1 MTTEELQSRILLN
14 PNNYIPWLFAME
26 AKLIGI
32 EALEIV
38 TGVTPTPSEQA
49 ADKKGDYCKI
59 NHKAYSLIVDYLTSD
74 VMNYAS
80 ALLPERDRHSGY
92 GMWQLLRNKYAG
104 TDLAARSVAV
114 GYFLQPKLSTL
125 SIFISDMRTAN
136 QELVLSGLSLD
147 DQFKTLMMLDKL
159 PISFNWFRD
168 IISMGF
174 ATESFD
180 RILRKLENYG
190 IQNKIDS
197 TVDSEV
203 LKSPVTSMYTR
214 SSDSDVSCPHCK
226 RSFRLCTHCGK
237 TGHMEPNCYA
247 KNNPSGHQAKSVGS
261 TSKHQ
266 HSSNMVMTEED
277 EDTINAIYDR
287 YPDLCL

>member
-1 MTTEELQSRILLN
+1 MTTEELRSRILLN

-32 EALEIV
+32 DALEIV
-38 TGVTPTPSEQA
+38 TGATPAPAEQA
-49 ADKKGDYCKI
+49 ADKKGDYYKI
-59 NHKAYSLIVDYLTSD
+59 NRKAYSLIVDYLTSD

-80 ALLPERDRHSGY
+80 ASSPERDRHSGY
-92 GMWQLLRNKYAG
+92 GLWQLLQNKYAG
-104 TDLAARSVAV
+104 TDLAAQSVAV
-114 GYFLQPKLSTL
+114 GYFLRPKLSTL
-125 SIFISDMRTAN
+125 SIFISDMQTAN
-136 QELVLSGLSLD
+136 QKLVLSGLSLD
-147 DQFKTLMMLDKL
+147 DQFKTLMMLNKL
-159 PISFNWFRD
+159 PTSFNSFRD

-174 ATESFD
+174 ATELFD
-180 RILRKLENYG
+180 RILRKLKNYG

-197 TVDSEV
+197 IVDSEV

-214 SSDSDVSCPHCK
+214 SIDSDVSCPHCK

-237 TGHMEPNCYA
+237 TGHTEPNCYA
-247 KNNPSGHQAKSVGS
+247 KNNPSGHQAKSVGL

-287 YPDLCL
+287 YPDLRL

>member
-1 MTTEELQSRILLN
+1 MTTEELRSRILLN

-38 TGVTPTPSEQA
+38 TGATPAPAEQA
-49 ADKKGDYCKI
+49 ANKKGDYYKI
-59 NHKAYSLIVDYLTSD
+59 NRKAYLLIVDYHTSD

-80 ALLPERDRHSGY
+80 ASLPERDRHSGY
-92 GMWQLLRNKYAG
+92 GLWQLLQNKYAG

-114 GYFLQPKLSTL
+114 EYFLRPKLSTL
-125 SIFISDMRTAN
+125 SIFISDMQTAN
-136 QELVLSGLSLD
+136 QKLVLSGLTLD

-159 PISFNWFRD
+159 PISFNSFRD

-180 RILRKLENYG
+180 RILRKLKNYG

-197 TVDSEV
+197 IVDSEV

-214 SSDSDVSCPHCK
+214 SINSDVSCPHCK

-237 TGHMEPNCYA
+237 TGHTEPNCYA

-266 HSSNMVMTEED
+266 HLSNMVMTEED
-277 EDTINAIYDR
+277 EDAINAIYDR
-287 YPDLCL
+287 YPDLRL

>member
-1 MTTEELQSRILLN
+1 MTTEELRSRILLN

-38 TGVTPTPSEQA
+38 TGATPAPAEQA
-49 ADKKGDYCKI
+49 ANKKGDYYKI
-59 NHKAYSLIVDYLTSD
+59 NRKAYLLIVDYHTSD

-80 ALLPERDRHSGY
+80 ASLPERDRHSGY
-92 GMWQLLRNKYAG
+92 GLWQLLQNKYAG

-114 GYFLQPKLSTL
+114 EYFLRPKLSTL
-125 SIFISDMRTAN
+125 SIFISDMQTAN
-136 QELVLSGLSLD
+136 QKLVLSGLTLD

-159 PISFNWFRD
+159 PISFNSFRD

-180 RILRKLENYG
+180 RILRKLKNYG

-197 TVDSEV
+197 IVDSEV

-214 SSDSDVSCPHCK
+214 SINSDVSCPHCK

-237 TGHMEPNCYA
+237 TGHTEPNCYA
-247 KNNPSGHQAKSVGS
+247 KNNPSGHQAKSVGL

-277 EDTINAIYDR
+277 EDAINAIYDR
-287 YPDLCL
+287 YPDLRL

>member
-1 MTTEELQSRILLN
+1 MSTEELRTRILLT
-14 PNNYIPWLFAME
+14 PDNYLTWMFAME

-32 EALEIV
+32 DAYDIV
-38 TGVTPTPSEQA
+38 TGVIACPPDSA
-49 ADKKGDYCKI
+49 ADKKKDYTKLDQ
-59 NHKAYSLIVDYLTSD
+59 KAYSKIINYLSAEVINYSSASLPTS
-74 VMNYAS
+74 
-80 ALLPERDRHSGY
+80 DRHSGY
-92 GMWQLLRNKYAG
+92 GLWQLLCNKYAG

-114 GYFLQPKLSTL
+114 GAFLRPKLSTL

-136 QELVLSGLSLD
+136 QKVVLSGIHLD

-159 PISFNWFRD
+159 PISFNSFRD

-180 RILRKLENYG
+180 VILKKLENYG

-197 TVDSEV
+197 MVNPDIV
-203 LKSPVTSMYTR
+203 KPPVTSMYTR
-214 SSDSDVSCPHCK
+214 SIDSDVSCPHCK

-237 TGHMEPNCYA
+237 TGHTEPNCYA

-277 EDTINAIYDR
+277 EDAINAIYDR
-287 YPDLCL
+287 YPDLRL